1 MTSDNNTL
9 DPASDLPAN
18 AFTGDV
24 PPFADQPGLPPI

>member
-9 DPASDLPAN
+9 DPPAN
-18 AFTGDV
+18 TFTRNV